1 MDDLKAIAFLTES
14 SSEHPLA
21 KAIVKELTKKRNE
34 STTMGLPFELVTFLN
49 YNGEGVEAEIRL
61 RTSDTKE
68 IFKVY
73 CGNDKLMDRF
83 QVNLD

>member
-34 STTMGLPFELVTFLN
+34 TDNDVESFL
-49 YNGEGVEAEIRL
+49 I
-61 RTSDTKE
+61 
-68 IFKVY
+68 
-73 CGNDKLMDRF
+73 
-83 QVNLD
+83 VNSET